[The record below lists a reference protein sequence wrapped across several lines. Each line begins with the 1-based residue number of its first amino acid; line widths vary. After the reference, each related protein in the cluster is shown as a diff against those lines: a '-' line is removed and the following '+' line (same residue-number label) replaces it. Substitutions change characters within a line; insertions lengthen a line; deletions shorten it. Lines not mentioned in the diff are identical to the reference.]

1 MDMKLRNKK
10 YRYFKKKTT
19 LTVFFLFI
27 ILILTACTGN
37 DDSYPKSTGIVFVS
51 DQAFLLSRAEKNHIT
66 QLGSA
71 LLRDMDIHIMAVVL
85 KESPEDIDNKA
96 VKLFQEYGVGRTTH
110 GAKGVLF
117 LIDPLGKQVRIE
129 IGYDLEPIFT
139 DGFTGY
145 IERRQMAPFFEANK
159 VGPGIEATVELLVGK
174 ALGKTVALN
183 DPKLGDNQQT
193 GQFLSGGGGSRLD
206 VAIGSKT
213 IEKRASPLA
222 KKYQAQPSVK
232 GTLDKYI
239 EVLQLHIKDPDLGIY
254 TPETRKF
261 FGNWVVTDA
270 QQNNE
275 LRAINKAMSTAKIV
289 TEDNLAV
296 ISFSCDLRQ
305 TSPYFLEK
313 GSQGWMLGFASMSK
327 IIGFNHKNQWHL
339 RQRNHKYMF
348 GFKGI
353 YFDKNGF
360 PHK

>member
-1 MDMKLRNKK
+1 MKLRNNK
-10 YRYFKKKTT
+10 YLYFKKKTT
-19 LTVFFLFI
+19 LTVYFLFF
-27 ILILTACTGN
+27 ILIITACTNN
-37 DDSYPKSTGIVFVS
+37 DDSSPKSTGIAFVS
-51 DQAFLLSRAEKNHIT
+51 DQASLLSRAEKNHIT
-66 QLGSA
+66 RLGSA

-117 LIDPLGKQVRIE
+117 LIDPLGKRVRME

-145 IERRQMAPFFEANK
+145 VERRQMAPFFEANK

-183 DPKLGDNQQT
+183 DAKLGDNQQT

-206 VAIGSKT
+206 VEIGSKT
-213 IEKRASPLA
+213 IEKKASPLA
-222 KKYQAQPSVK
+222 KKYQAQPSVED
-232 GTLDKYI
+232 TLDKYI

-275 LRAINKAMSTAKIV
+275 LRAINKAMFTAKIV
-289 TEDNLAV
+289 TKDNLAV

-305 TSPYFLEK
+305 ASPYFLVK
-313 GSQGWMLGFASMSK
+313 GSQGWMLDFASMSK
-327 IIGFNHKNQWHL
+327 IVGFNHKNQWHL
-339 RQRNHKYMF
+339 RQSNHKYMF